1 MCDCASF
8 ARWSAGGGRPSH
20 PSVKLAHQFKRPGLR
35 TATRPVRSRRSR
47 AGVESVLREE
57 LLSKVSFFQNLPA
70 DDLAAL
76 AHRMGEDRFATEQII
91 VREGDTGANLY
102 IIAEGAVEISFGE
115 GKRHV
120 ELARLGVGQYF
131 GELSLFDG
139 SPRSATVKAVEPAT
153 VLKLER
159 NDFMDFIRKDPA
171 AGLIIMAELGS
182 RLRHTNELVAQ
193 ATEDMQKMGGMEA
206 LDAPYTS
213 VGFWKMVKK
222 RGGWLAVLFL
232 GEMLTATAM
241 SHYEAEIASAV
252 VLALFVP
259 LIISSGGN
267 SGSQGTSLIIRALAL
282 KELRLRDWYKV
293 FGREVMSGVVLGAM
307 LGAIGFTRIVLWQV
321 MGWTDYTK
329 SYLSVAAT
337 VWVSLI
343 GVVTFGTLAGSM
355 LPFILR
361 SLGFDPAT
369 SSAPFVATLVD
380 VTGLVIY
387 FTIAAIILRGALL

>member
-1 MCDCASF
+1 M
-8 ARWSAGGGRPSH
+8 
-20 PSVKLAHQFKRPGLR
+20 
-35 TATRPVRSRRSR
+35 T
-47 AGVESVLREE
+47 REE
-57 LLSKVSFFQNLPA
+57 LLSKISFFQTLPA
-70 DDLAAL
+70 DDLVAL
-76 AHRMGEDRFATEQII
+76 GRRMEEDRFAAGQVI
-91 VREGDTGANLY
+91 VREGDPGATLY
-102 IIAEGAVEISFGE
+102 LIEDGAVEISYGE

-120 ELARLGVGQYF
+120 RLARLEVGQYF

-139 SPRSATVKAVEPAT
+139 APRSATATAIEPAT

-159 NDFMDFIRKDPA
+159 DDFVDFIKKDPA
-171 AGLIIMAELGS
+171 AGLIIMAELGA

-193 ATEDMQKMGGMEA
+193 TTEDMQKMGGMEA
-206 LDAPYTS
+206 LDAPYSS
-213 VGFWKMVKK
+213 VGFWQMVKK

-241 SHYEAEIASAV
+241 SHYESEIASAV

-282 KELRLRDWYKV
+282 HELRLRDWYRV
-293 FGREVMSGVVLGAM
+293 FGREVMSGVVLGSM

-321 MGWTDYTK
+321 AGWTDYTK
-329 SYLSVAAT
+329 SYMSVAAT

-343 GVVTFGTLAGSM
+343 GVVTFGTVAGSM

-387 FTIAAIILRGALL
+387 FTIAAVILRGVLL